1 MKGNFMNS
9 MVIFKQVMIVFV
21 LIALFA
27 YGEET
32 RDSKQIFLDA
42 VKPLKNAESYEVEA
56 KVVYSIHSEKT
67 GDKPVEIEQK
77 FKIISKGNDLNFLS
91 VETQQQGN
99 IQIFRNGSNLTV
111 YSEKDKKYIEREAPK
126 NPKLFL
132 LIGGPDL
139 LDSIIF
145 GDTELP
151 SSLTIQQ
158 ATEPSGAPTQNNE
171 SQFQI
176 KMDKGGEIKVWLAM
190 GNEPKL
196 TKVQSELPSNGI
208 SSGGIMNIYFDN
220 WKLNSVKD
228 ESIFKFNP
236 PEGVSKVEKKKDET
250 IEQKAPDFTLST
262 LDGKK
267 VSLKDF
273 KGKKVVVLDFW
284 ATWCPPCRRAMP
296 IVQEVSNEL
305 KDKDVVFLA
314 VNVDEDKAKVPD
326 FVKNAGITLTV
337 LLDTDGKVA
346 NSYNVTSIP
355 RMFIIDK
362 NGIIK
367 AGHSGFSAEMKEE
380 LKKEILE
387 ALK

>member
-158 ATEPSGAPTQNNE
+158 ATEPSGDQTQNNE

-176 KMDKGGEIKVWLAM
+176 KTDKGGEIKVWLAM

-250 IEQKAPDFTLST
+250 IGQKAPDFTLST

-314 VNVDEDKAKVPD
+314 VNIDEDKAKVPD

>member
-1 MKGNFMNS
+1 MNS

-284 ATWCPPCRRAMP
+284 AIWCPPCRRAMP

>member
-126 NPKLFL
+126 NSKLFL

-158 ATEPSGAPTQNNE
+158 ATEPSGDQTQNNE

-176 KMDKGGEIKVWLAM
+176 KTDKGGEIKVWLAM

-196 TKVQSELPSNGI
+196 IKVQSELPSNGI

-250 IEQKAPDFTLST
+250 IGQKAPDFTLST

-314 VNVDEDKAKVPD
+314 VNIDEDKAKVPD

>member
-1 MKGNFMNS
+1 MNS

>member
-1 MKGNFMNS
+1 MNS

-158 ATEPSGAPTQNNE
+158 ATEPSGDPTQNNE

>member
-236 PEGVSKVEKKKDET
+236 PEGVSKVEKKEDET

-355 RMFIIDK
+355 RMFIINK

>member
-1 MKGNFMNS
+1 MNS

-305 KDKDVVFLA
+305 KDKDIVFLA

>member
-284 ATWCPPCRRAMP
+284 AIWCPPCRRAMP